1 MTRKTVTELY
11 AQAQASFADNIISAI
26 TPALLRNFCLDFLDT
41 IRPSYAAL
49 ALTSEISKSATGTY
63 STFVW
68 NSQIAA
74 QAPDYTVS
82 LASGTVTR
90 SGGPASA
97 RIEFSIDA
105 KGANNSITSFAFF
118 VENVETP
125 WAQSNTSTSATDAQ
139 SFAFT
144 AVNYSTSLTPQYE
157 VRIKTTVPGNIL
169 LSNGVLVVEN
179 VPVNTN

>member
-11 AQAQASFADNIISAI
+11 TQAQTSFADNVSGAI
-26 TPALLRNFCLDFLDT
+26 TPALLRQFCLDFLDT

-49 ALTSEISKSATGTY
+49 SLVTETSKAATATY
-63 STFVW
+63 STFSW
-68 NSQIAA
+68 QTTLAA

-90 SGGPASA
+90 AGGPASA

-105 KGANNSITSFAFF
+105 KAANNSIVSFALF
-118 VENVETP
+118 VDGVETS
-125 WAQSNTSTSATDAQ
+125 WTTSNTSTSATDVQ

-144 AVNYSTSLTPQYE
+144 AVNYSASLTPTYQIQ
-157 VRIKTTVPGNIL
+157 IKTNAPGNIL
-169 LSNGVLVVEN
+169 LSNGILVVEN